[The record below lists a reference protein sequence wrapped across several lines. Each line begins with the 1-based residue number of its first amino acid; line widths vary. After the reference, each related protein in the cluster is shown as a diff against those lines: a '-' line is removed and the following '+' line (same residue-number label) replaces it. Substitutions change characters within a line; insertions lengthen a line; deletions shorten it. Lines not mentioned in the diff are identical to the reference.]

1 MEICTKVLQIS
12 WNTHILPVSTGTWQ
26 GKSKIRTAHHSPC
39 KFFDVCIA
47 AREIVVPMIPD
58 VEAEDDTSYFE
69 EYDDAEEHTERVRLL
84 IDSTS
89 AAVYN

>member
-1 MEICTKVLQIS
+1 MPVL
-12 WNTHILPVSTGTWQ
+12 TGTWQ
-26 GKSKIRTAHHSPC
+26 GKSKSRTATHSSR
-39 KFFDVCIA
+39 KIFDICIA

-84 IDSTS
+84 THSTS
-89 AAVYN
+89 ATVYN